1 MTQNLW
7 DVIKTVLRGKFT
19 SIQSHLKKQ
28 NFQINNLPLQI
39 KRLEKEGQQQYQK
52 RNRISRR
59 ENIIKIKGEVNRN
72 KNSKDQ

>member
-59 ENIIKIKGEVNRN
+59 ENIIKINGEVNRN

>member
-7 DVIKTVLRGKFT
+7 DVIKTVLRGKF
-19 SIQSHLKKQ
+19 IAIPSHLKKR
-28 NFQINNLPLQI
+28 NFQINYLPLQI
-39 KRLEKEGQQQYQK
+39 KQLEKEGQQQYQK
-52 RNRISRR
+52 RNIISRR